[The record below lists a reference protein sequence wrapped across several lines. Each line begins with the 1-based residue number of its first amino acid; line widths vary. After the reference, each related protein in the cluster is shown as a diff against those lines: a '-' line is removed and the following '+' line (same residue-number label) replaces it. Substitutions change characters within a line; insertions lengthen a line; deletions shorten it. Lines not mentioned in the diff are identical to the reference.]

1 MIDWEGRDALVWLR
15 RVRGI
20 VALLATACAPAAL
33 AGGPA
38 FSGIAAPADSPETA
52 VSNPAGMT
60 RLDGAQFEVRT
71 VVGNGIGNFEVDES
85 QTTMSGGNPRD
96 GFSPVVV
103 PAGFYVR
110 PLDDRWRV
118 GLSLTVPSGFGADY
132 GPHWAGRYYTDDY
145 SLVYVALTPAVAYRV
160 DDRLSLGVAVNVN
173 YTSSTTQVA
182 INTLAPGAP
191 DGRLEA
197 ELSGVGA
204 SVTVSM
210 LWEFDAR
217 NRFGLTYTSEAKA
230 NLEGDLNFHD
240 VGPVLGPI
248 LQATNLNGANIKV
261 ENILPQHV
269 IAGFYHEADS
279 GWYATIDALWV
290 DFSKFATGTVSLDG
304 TDLQVDDG
312 GGFQDFSGVTV
323 GFGLPCAGYVCS
335 AGAFYV
341 TSPVSNAD
349 RTLALALDRMWGV
362 GVGISIPRANSRK
375 LEVDFNVVNF
385 GDAPVDTGPSLARG
399 RVVGKTDDPYAIA
412 IDASYRF

>member
-1 MIDWEGRDALVWLR
+1 MDDWEGRDAVESLR
-15 RVRGI
+15 RLRGI
-20 VALLATACAPAAL
+20 VALLATACAPFAF

-38 FSGIAAPADSPETA
+38 FSGIAAPADSAETA

-60 RLDGAQFEVRT
+60 RLEQPQFEVRT
-71 VVGNGIGNFEVDES
+71 VVGDGLGTFDVDES
-85 QTTMSGGNPRD
+85 RTTMSGGNPRD

-110 PLDDRWRV
+110 PLDERWRV

-160 DDRLSLGVAVNVN
+160 DEHLSLGAAVNVN

-269 IAGFYHEADS
+269 IAGFYHAGES
-279 GWYATIDALWV
+279 GWFATIDALWI

-304 TDLQVDDG
+304 TDLEVDDG

-323 GFGLPCAGYVCS
+323 GFGVPCAGYVCS

-362 GVGISIPRANSRK
+362 GVGISIPRANARK
-375 LEVDFNVVNF
+375 LDVNFNVVNF
-385 GDAPVDTGPSLARG
+385 GDAPVDTGPSPARG
-399 RVVGKTDDPYAIA
+399 QIVGKTDDPYAIT
-412 IDASYRF
+412 IDASYQF